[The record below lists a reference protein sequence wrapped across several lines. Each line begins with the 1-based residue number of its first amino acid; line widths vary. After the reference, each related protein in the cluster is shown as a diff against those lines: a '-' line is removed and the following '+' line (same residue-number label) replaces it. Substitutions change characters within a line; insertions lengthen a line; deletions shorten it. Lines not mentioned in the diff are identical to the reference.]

1 MSVSTTAPSNPT
13 SKTPTV
19 AFGAATEP
27 GPEPTENPANT
38 RIVSL
43 ADSYHLFEAI
53 PCLLPPHAPP
63 LTSSVPPPAHDLPL
77 LPVRPDRMGTLEA
90 FRSLALD
97 WCDTSDGQAH
107 RKGSALARAR
117 HAGLATHESFV
128 GGLGRGVEEH
138 VVIVEDDSEQGRHE
152 LQQRMERTV
161 FGADATPSEWDPDA
175 GCVLCMSLPL
185 PLAADPC
192 RFSQILKSVAPHLP
206 FLHRIK
212 PGHAVLSAPASK
224 PIQYRLAAAYLTP
237 SANRARSAKLRSSPD
252 NVDPRTL
259 AAVHALD
266 SIEGHHRAAIKL
278 ANDPLFRRSDGTLLC
293 WLALQPLL
301 SPGGNG
307 KGNSSFSISFTRRDL
322 AEGVI
327 APAASLASAADFE
340 RVFAGCTDVG
350 DQFAR
355 YLDTHTR
362 INALLAEV
370 TKAAYIATLP
380 CDAQE
385 ALLIRRKH
393 ASTPDPHHETV
404 VLMRHG

>member
-1 MSVSTTAPSNPT
+1 MPSLGVIRRTGKRIARAARWLELVTQVWRRTSVLWADWVEELKSTSSLSRTIRSRAAASSSSAWNGQSLGLTQPRASGIRLP
-13 SKTPTV
+13 
-19 AFGAATEP
+19 GAQSA
-27 GPEPTENPANT
+27 GACL
-38 RIVSL
+38 SL
-43 ADSYHLFEAI
+43 Y
-53 PCLLPPHAPP
+53 P
-63 LTSSVPPPAHDLPL
+63 LTRTASC
-77 LPVRPDRMGTLEA
+77 
-90 FRSLALD
+90 RS
-97 WCDTSDGQAH
+97 W
-107 RKGSALARAR
+107 
-117 HAGLATHESFV
+117 
-128 GGLGRGVEEH
+128 
-138 VVIVEDDSEQGRHE
+138 
-152 LQQRMERTV
+152 
-161 FGADATPSEWDPDA
+161 
-175 GCVLCMSLPL
+175 
-185 PLAADPC
+185 
-192 RFSQILKSVAPHLP
+192 KSVAPHLP

-224 PIQYRLAAAYLTP
+224 PVQYRLAAAYLTP

-307 KGNSSFSISFTRRDL
+307 KGNSSFSISFTRRDV

-380 CDAQE
+380 CDA
-385 ALLIRRKH
+385 
-393 ASTPDPHHETV
+393 
-404 VLMRHG
+404 

>member
-1 MSVSTTAPSNPT
+1 MHSNIPD
-13 SKTPTV
+13 PTV
-19 AFGAATEP
+19 AFRAATEP

-53 PCLLPPHAPP
+53 PRLLPPHAPP
-63 LTSSVPPPAHDLPL
+63 LTSSVPPPVHDLPL
-77 LPVRPDRMGTLEA
+77 LPVRPDQMGTVEA
-90 FRSLALD
+90 FRSLALA
-97 WCDTSDGQAH
+97 WCDSSDGQAH
-107 RKGSALARAR
+107 CQGSALARAR
-117 HAGLATHESFV
+117 HAGLATHERFV

-138 VVIVEDDSEQGRHE
+138 VVIIEDDSEQGRRE

-161 FGADATPSEWDPDA
+161 FGADATPSEWDPVA
-175 GCVLCMSLPL
+175 GSW
-185 PLAADPC
+185 
-192 RFSQILKSVAPHLP
+192 KSVAPHLP

-224 PIQYRLAAAYLTP
+224 PVQYRLAAAYLTP

-307 KGNSSFSISFTRRDL
+307 KGNSSFSISFTRRDV

-380 CDAQE
+380 CDA
-385 ALLIRRKH
+385 
-393 ASTPDPHHETV
+393 
-404 VLMRHG
+404 